1 MKSTNLLLGLAPW
14 VLFSMIAE
22 RLGADLVGVAALV
35 AGAGSLVLAIRGM
48 RESGLKV
55 IDAAGVITF
64 GVLAAAGFLGDHH
77 VRTLLVD
84 FGRGGCAVVLALV
97 MFVSALTVPFTEQY
111 ARAGVDRRY
120 WGSPV
125 FRATNRRISLMW
137 AGLIAVMA
145 ACHLVQGAL
154 TYSGA
159 SFNGNLLLNW
169 VVPVLVVMVGMRQ
182 TQRIAGESSA
192 PAHRPDA
199 AV

>member
-1 MKSTNLLLGLAPW
+1 MKQTNLLVGIAPW

-22 RLGADLVGVAALV
+22 RLGADLVGLAALA
-35 AGAGSLVLAIRGM
+35 AGAGSLFLAVRGM

-64 GVLAAAGFLGDHH
+64 AVLAAVGFLGDHH

-84 FGRGGCAVVLALV
+84 YGRGGCAVVLALV

-111 ARAGVDRRY
+111 ARAEVDRRY
-120 WGSPV
+120 WGSPT
-125 FRATNRRISLMW
+125 FRATNRRISLLW

-145 ACHLVQGAL
+145 ASHLTQGAL
-154 TYSGA
+154 ADSGA

-169 VVPVLVVMVGMRQ
+169 VVPVLLVLFGMRQ
-182 TQRIAGESSA
+182 TERIAAESAA
-192 PAHRPDA
+192 PAQRTSA
-199 AV
+199 AA

>member
-1 MKSTNLLLGLAPW
+1 MKQTNLLLGIAPW

-22 RLGADLVGVAALV
+22 RLGADLVGAAALV
-35 AGAGSLVLAIRGM
+35 AGAGSLFLAVRGM

-55 IDAAGVITF
+55 IDAAGVVTF
-64 GVLAAAGFLGDHH
+64 AVLAVVGFLGDHH

-84 FGRGGCAVVLALV
+84 YGRGGCAVVLALV

-111 ARAGVDRRY
+111 ARAEVDRRY

-145 ACHLVQGAL
+145 ASHLTQGAPAG
-154 TYSGA
+154 SGS

-169 VVPVLVVMVGMRQ
+169 VVPVLLVLIGMRR
-182 TQRIAGESSA
+182 TQRIAAESAA
-192 PAHRPDA
+192 PAQRTGV

>member
-1 MKSTNLLLGLAPW
+1 MKQKNLLLGIAPW

-22 RLGADLVGVAALV
+22 RLGADLVGLAALA
-35 AGAGSLVLAIRGM
+35 AGAGSLFLAIRGR

-55 IDAAGVITF
+55 IDAAGVVTF
-64 GVLAAAGFLGDHH
+64 AVLAVVGFAGDHH

-84 FGRGGCAVVLALV
+84 YGRGGCAVILALV

-111 ARAGVDRRY
+111 ARAEVDRRY

-125 FRATNRRISLMW
+125 FRAMNRRISLMW
-137 AGLIAVMA
+137 SGLIAVMA
-145 ACHLVQGAL
+145 VSHLVQGTLAD
-154 TYSGA
+154 SNA

-169 VVPVLVVMVGMRQ
+169 VVPVLLILFGMRQ
-182 TQRIAGESSA
+182 TQRIAAESSD
-192 PAHRPDA
+192 PARRSGV